1 MLGPVLPESSVMNV
15 ADRTETGEP
24 AESWV
29 CGKRG
34 DAAPQCEGPGREGAG
49 GKQGLILFLEPVK
62 GELDSGGPSSAP
74 PPAVPGLLTFPSFL
88 SASPGETRRSRVAH
102 PALCSFKAEK
112 ET

>member
-1 MLGPVLPESSVMNV
+1 MPPPSVRALAGRGP
-15 ADRTETGEP
+15 
-24 AESWV
+24 
-29 CGKRG
+29 
-34 DAAPQCEGPGREGAG
+34 G
-49 GKQGLILFLEPVK
+49 GKQGLVLFLEPVK

-88 SASPGETRRSRVAH
+88 SASPGETIRSRVAH